1 MSIRALIFDFDG
13 LIIDS
18 ETPLFDI
25 WHEMYRQHGAE
36 LTIDSWRHA
45 LGTEGGF
52 DPYAD
57 LAARTGH
64 VLPREATAAHVRREH
79 IARCEREPLL
89 AGVAECLG
97 EARAARFGTAV
108 ASSSPRWW
116 VEPWIERHGLGPSI
130 DTICTRDDV
139 RRVKPAPDLFLLAA
153 ERLGAAPAE
162 CVVFE
167 DSPNG
172 IRAARAAGMWAV
184 AVPNALTRTLEFPG
198 PHLVLASLGE
208 HTLADV
214 LRRLEACS

>member
-25 WHEMYRQHGAE
+25 WQAIYRRHGAE

-45 LGTEGGF
+45 LGTQGGF

-64 VLPREATAAHVRREH
+64 VLPREETAAHVRREH
-79 IARCEREPLL
+79 VERCEREPLL
-89 AGVAECLG
+89 AGVADCVAD
-97 EARAARFGTAV
+97 ARAARLATAV

-116 VEPWIERHGLGPSI
+116 VEPWIERHGLGPAI

-139 RRVKPAPDLFLLAA
+139 ERVKPAPDLFLLAA
-153 ERLGAAPAE
+153 ERLGVAPGE

-172 IRAARAAGMWAV
+172 IRAARAAGMRAV

-208 HTLADV
+208 CPLAEI
-214 LRRLEACS
+214 LRRLDAGR

>member
-1 MSIRALIFDFDG
+1 MRVRALIFDFDG
-13 LIIDS
+13 LVIDS

-25 WHEMYRQHGAE
+25 WLEIYRRHGAD
-36 LTIDSWRHA
+36 LTLDAWRHA
-45 LGTEGGF
+45 LGTQGGF

-57 LAARTGH
+57 LAARTGL
-64 VLPREATAAHVRREH
+64 VLPRDETAAYVRREH

-89 AGVAECLG
+89 AGVSERLA
-97 EARAARFGTAV
+97 EARGARLATAV

-139 RRVKPAPDLFLLAA
+139 ARVKPAPDLFLLAA
-153 ERLGAAPAE
+153 ERLGVAPAD

-172 IRAARAAGMWAV
+172 VLAARAAGMWAV
-184 AVPNALTRTLEFPG
+184 AVPNLLTRSLSFPD
-198 PHLVLASLGE
+198 PHLVLTSLGDL
-208 HTLADV
+208 TLDEIV
-214 LRRLEACS
+214 RRLDEFT